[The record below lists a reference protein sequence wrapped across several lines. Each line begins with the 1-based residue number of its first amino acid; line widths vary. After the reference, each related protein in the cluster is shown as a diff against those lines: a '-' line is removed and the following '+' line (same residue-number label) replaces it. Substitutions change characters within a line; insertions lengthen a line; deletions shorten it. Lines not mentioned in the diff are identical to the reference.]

1 MSVSLIISYY
11 NSTEFIKLLEIVPH
25 HWTIFIYNKSNKPL
39 SLSLPST
46 NLKIINLENKGR
58 ETDTYLNHII
68 FNYYDLYDYNI
79 FIQDDTHN
87 HIQDYHGFI
96 QFANNFFNSKNTFIQ
111 YPAKYRKGTTQPQQ
125 RTIHSG
131 IHSSNIHI
139 PKDSILTTASLFILL
154 NSIFG
159 IFGQLTKD
167 NIINELSSY
176 LPLFLVVLIGGL
188 IGNYLNIKIFSNRT
202 LTLITSLLVILVA
215 FRMGLKLFY
224 N

>member
-87 HIQDYHGFI
+87 HIQDYHAFI

-139 PKDSILTTASLFILL
+139 PKDSILTTASLFNIPLPNSYTTYLCAHFISTSLSIRKHNIEFYMKLL
-154 NSIFG
+154 YWANNSH
-159 IFGQLTKD
+159 TY
-167 NIINELSSY
+167 S
-176 LPLFLVVLIGGL
+176 P
-188 IGNYLNIKIFSNRT
+188 NIKGYIFEHLWPIIFN
-202 LTLITSLLVILVA
+202 
-215 FRMGLKLFY
+215 
-224 N
+224 